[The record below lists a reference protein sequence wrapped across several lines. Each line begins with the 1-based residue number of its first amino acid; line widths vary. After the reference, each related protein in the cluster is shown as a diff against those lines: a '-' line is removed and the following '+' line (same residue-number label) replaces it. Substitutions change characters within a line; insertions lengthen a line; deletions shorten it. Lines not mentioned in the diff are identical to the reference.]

1 MVLKLFKYI
10 TIALMLSLFPINLS
24 ANDSKEKSE
33 DFDPVGLVMHHIAD
47 SHSWTIFA
55 TESTELTIP
64 LPVILYSEGN
74 FHCFMSTAFHNEKS
88 LVQSNNKFFKLY
100 NNKIYN
106 SNSEGELSIDEKGI
120 VANKKPLDISFT
132 RNVAS
137 MWISIIIILTI
148 FIGIARK
155 YRNALTK
162 PTGAQSLFEPL
173 ILFVRDNIA
182 LEMIGKHKGEKYI
195 PYLLTLFFF
204 IWINNLLGIVPFFP
218 GGSNV
223 TGNIAVTAILA
234 IISLIVTNVSGN
246 KGYWK
251 HMVAPPGVPAWV
263 AIFIIPVE
271 IIGIFTKPFAL
282 MMRLFANI
290 TAGHIIILSLISII
304 FIVKTIAFA
313 PVSIALVLFMS
324 LLELLVGFL
333 QAFIFT
339 LLTALFIGM
348 ASQEETH

>member
-1 MVLKLFKYI
+1 MNILRYI
-10 TIALMLSLFPINLS
+10 FIGVILLLTSQYTLASDN
-24 ANDSKEKSE
+24 KENSE
-33 DFDPVGLVMHHIAD
+33 EKFNPVALVMHHIAD
-47 SHSWTIFA
+47 SHSWVVFNN
-55 TESTELTIP
+55 EHFKLEIP
-64 LPVILYSEGN
+64 LPVILLNEGHLH
-74 FHCFMSTAFHNEKS
+74 FFMSSDFKDEKAIKKGNTFYV
-88 LVQSNNKFFKLY
+88 LHH
-100 NNKIYN
+100 NKIYKTDK
-106 SNSEGELSIDEKGI
+106 EGNLEYNPKGE
-120 VANKKPLDISFT
+120 VLNKKPLDLSIT
-132 RNVAS
+132 KNVAS
-137 MWISIIIILTI
+137 LWISIVILLI
-148 FIGIARK
+148 LFVGIAKK

-162 PTGAQSLFEPL
+162 PRGSQSMMEPL
-173 ILFVRDNIA
+173 ILFVRDDIA
-182 LEMIGKHKGEKYI
+182 LEMIGKHKGEKFV

-204 IWINNLLGIVPFFP
+204 IWINNLLGIVPIFP

-223 TGNIAVTAILA
+223 TGNIAVTAVLA
-234 IISLIVTNVSGN
+234 ALTLLITNINAN

-251 HMVAPPGVPAWV
+251 HIIAPPGVPAWV
-263 AIFIIPVE
+263 AIFIVPVE

-304 FIVKTIAFA
+304 FIVKSFAFA

-348 ASQEETH
+348 ASHEETH